1 MISTCDYAGK
11 KIIKKEEI
19 MMGKNRNRNIV
30 RGKIRIE
37 GYMALVKGLVNM
49 NHTKIAEMMTNDTKV
64 QRVLTKLFDTTETK
78 NRLELDRH
86 EVETVC
92 RAILST
98 SEFSTGGTA
107 IDDWCESFIGHLYT
121 ETLSIGQ
128 FGVLVEELLGSPVL
142 RELTELTHEI
152 VVTYTAVAWI
162 MVRTVFQDILNTA
175 DVTSK
180 KNTSPTKQPVRTNNV
195 EINVYVLTPEQEQ
208 RAKKLGVEIKDHLL
222 NIDTFYQHEADLV
235 AEWSAKSDDSFK
247 PVHEMYGMNVQ
258 EYRKWRGDVA
268 VLFNEIIASNAIDET
283 TTQPPSVVVETVAS
297 RNIGTPTTKSIADQV
312 AEFLKNPGETIGH
325 ILKNPNMIKSMR
337 DTIKDDVSFH
347 AYVDGLTDEYVHGT
361 DPLVMYYDI
370 SAKTTDVDGIK
381 VVRVTKDIA
390 NRIRRPERDVFPYV
404 MMLLVEDNAFI
415 DGALKFVCKESVL
428 KRITMGSFANHEL
441 AMYTKKW
448 IHTHNPVDFSN
459 SNFESI
465 FDVIKNAF
473 DKYTA

>member
-1 MISTCDYAGK
+1 
-11 KIIKKEEI
+11 
-19 MMGKNRNRNIV
+19 MGKNRNRNIV
-30 RGKIRIE
+30 KGKILVDGHE
-37 GYMALVKGLVNM
+37 VLVKGLVNM
-49 NHTKIAEMMTNDTKV
+49 NHKKVAEMITNDPQV
-64 QRVLTKLFDTTETK
+64 QQVLAKLFETTETK
-78 NRLELDRH
+78 NRLELDRN

-98 SEFSTGGTA
+98 SEFTTGGTE
-107 IDDWCESFIGHLYT
+107 IGNWTESFIGHLYT
-121 ETLSIGQ
+121 ETLSIDQ
-128 FGVLVEELLGSPVL
+128 FGVLVEELLSSPVL

-162 MVRTVFQDILNTA
+162 MVRTVFQDILNTVDA
-175 DVTSK
+175 TSK
-180 KNTSPTKQPVRTNNV
+180 KNTPSTKQPVRTTNNV

-235 AEWSAKSDDSFK
+235 AEWSAKSNDSFK
-247 PVHEMYGMNVQ
+247 PVHEMYGMTVQ

-268 VLFNEIIASNAIDET
+268 ILFNEIIASNAVDET
-283 TTQPPSVVVETVAS
+283 TPTLPPVVVETVAS
-297 RNIGTPTTKSIADQV
+297 RNIGSPTTKSIAEQV
-312 AEFLKNPGETIGH
+312 DEFLRNPGETINR
-325 ILKNPNMIKSMR
+325 ILKNPSMIKSMR
-337 DTIKDDVSFH
+337 DTIKGNVSFH
-347 AYVDGLTDEYVHGT
+347 EYVDGLTDEYVHGT

-381 VVRVTKDIA
+381 VVRVTKDVA
-390 NRIRRPERDVFPYV
+390 DRIKRPERDVFPYV
-404 MMLLVEDNAFI
+404 MMLFVEDNMFI
-415 DGALKFVCKESVL
+415 DDALKFMCKESVL
-428 KRITMGSFANHEL
+428 KRMAMGNFANHEL

-448 IHTHNPVDFSN
+448 IHTHNPVEFN